1 MSDGPAPRHTRI
13 PVDKRRR
20 GDDTSRS
27 MFASKPGAGPK
38 RWPRGQKFLITAA
51 GSAALASHGEAVA
64 HARASGRAALD
75 TALAGWAAPLGLKS
89 GDGTVLGELRGGRL
103 GLPDL
108 VGRLESSGI
117 TPEEVRG
124 ALQRLV
130 EQALVEPVP
139 LASQLG
145 A

>member
-1 MSDGPAPRHTRI
+1 
-13 PVDKRRR
+13 
-20 GDDTSRS
+20 
-27 MFASKPGAGPK
+27 MFASKPTTGPK

-51 GSAALASHGEAVA
+51 GTAALASHAEAVA
-64 HARASGRAALD
+64 LARASGRNALE
-75 TALAGWAAPLGLKS
+75 TALSGWSAPLGLKA
-89 GDGTVLGELRGGRL
+89 GDGTVLGELRNGRL

-108 VGRLESSGI
+108 VYGLESSGI
-117 TPEEVRG
+117 TADEVRG

-130 EQALVEPVP
+130 EKGLVEPVP